1 MRVLHSP
8 RKAKRTIRTTKA
20 RGSHPIR
27 RRRVMERRAT
37 NQRRISLP
45 TRLAICVAKQATAL
59 RSVQREAPKMMK
71 IHLSKVAAQKEAPKR
86 VLLNSRRK

>member
-1 MRVLHSP
+1 
-8 RKAKRTIRTTKA
+8 
-20 RGSHPIR
+20 
-27 RRRVMERRAT
+27 
-37 NQRRISLP
+37 LP